1 MSLRVTNPTDSPHLS
16 RRLVEQANNSL
27 HTRNGGGE
35 RRSCRGVISD
45 AKVLPLWRASLA
57 GTQMK
62 ALLWSVS
69 AVMYPA
75 FVRAPLRAFSCA
87 LRQLALLL
95 RLRRPAGYGFPPNLV
110 RKDRRK
116 DFSGASVN
124 AELRHLGAW
133 PTRLMVPR
141 PRSGDSTN
149 GDNHVPEQSNP
160 HRLPRQQRRSPHQQP
175 GLQRHHAFAGNQVL
189 LQEGW
194 QVHLAHRMAS
204 LRSLRQ
210 ALGVRQD
217 ARQRRA
223 YPGGRRTA
231 QSGVREQEDG
241 LRSE

>member
-1 MSLRVTNPTDSPHLS
+1 MSLPAANPTDLPHLS

-27 HTRNGGGE
+27 QARNGGGE

-45 AKVLPLWRASLA
+45 AKGLAAMAGFSRGDADEGFALERVCRYVSRLCSGTASGL
-57 GTQMK
+57 
-62 ALLWSVS
+62 
-69 AVMYPA
+69 
-75 FVRAPLRAFSCA
+75 SCA

-160 HRLPRQQRRSPHQQP
+160 HRLPR
-175 GLQRHHAFAGNQVL
+175 
-189 LQEGW
+189 
-194 QVHLAHRMAS
+194 
-204 LRSLRQ
+204 
-210 ALGVRQD
+210 
-217 ARQRRA
+217 
-223 YPGGRRTA
+223 
-231 QSGVREQEDG
+231 
-241 LRSE
+241 

>member
-1 MSLRVTNPTDSPHLS
+1 MSLRATNPTDLPHLP

-27 HTRNGGGE
+27 QTRNGGGE

-45 AKVLPLWRASLA
+45 AKGLAALA
-57 GTQMK
+57 GFSRGTPMK

-69 AVMYPA
+69 AAMYPA

-160 HRLPRQQRRSPHQQP
+160 HRLPR
-175 GLQRHHAFAGNQVL
+175 
-189 LQEGW
+189 
-194 QVHLAHRMAS
+194 
-204 LRSLRQ
+204 
-210 ALGVRQD
+210 
-217 ARQRRA
+217 
-223 YPGGRRTA
+223 
-231 QSGVREQEDG
+231 
-241 LRSE
+241 

>member
-1 MSLRVTNPTDSPHLS
+1 MSLPAANPTDLPHLS
-16 RRLVEQANNSL
+16 SSRTTASRPATAVASVDLVEESSA
-27 HTRNGGGE
+27 TR
-35 RRSCRGVISD
+35 RD
-45 AKVLPLWRASLA
+45 FPLSRASLA
-57 GTQMK
+57 RTQMK

-69 AVMYPA
+69 AVMYHA

-124 AELRHLGAW
+124 ADLRHLGAW

-160 HRLPRQQRRSPHQQP
+160 HRLPR
-175 GLQRHHAFAGNQVL
+175 
-189 LQEGW
+189 
-194 QVHLAHRMAS
+194 
-204 LRSLRQ
+204 
-210 ALGVRQD
+210 
-217 ARQRRA
+217 
-223 YPGGRRTA
+223 
-231 QSGVREQEDG
+231 
-241 LRSE
+241 